1 MAKHRNIRF
10 DLRNAYP
17 CRRHYRLS
25 WHDQDRAM
33 GRIAGGSTMGIYQ
46 PNNLSVPLRH
56 DILVPYKMHDYR
68 AGRSAEKLRGA
79 RDRED
84 VSRFGEC
91 YHCSSTTRQ
100 ESGVRREAI

>member
-1 MAKHRNIRF
+1 
-10 DLRNAYP
+10 
-17 CRRHYRLS
+17 
-25 WHDQDRAM
+25 
-33 GRIAGGSTMGIYQ
+33 MGIYQ

-68 AGRSAEKLRGA
+68 TGRSAEKLRGA

-91 YHCSSTTRQ
+91 YPSSVTARQ
-100 ESGVRREAI
+100 KRRVRRVAT